1 MKRVALV
8 VIVLC
13 LVSVPDAQQGNKAK
27 AQKLKSKLSS
37 MSQKK
42 KEVKA
47 KLHTV
52 KKQVWVVAADVD
64 QLDDRINVVVHQLA
78 ETKSKLDDAQ
88 EDQAVLKRDL
98 AIAQKKLKACKDVAA
113 RRIRSI
119 YVSGNETVL
128 SVLIGSRSVADFATR
143 KSLLERIAKHDHEL
157 FSEVKV
163 LRDQVADK
171 KLRQDQVVERIAG
184 LKEKQTGQQL
194 DLKSAMSEKKQVL
207 NQLRSQ
213 RDQLEEELEAM
224 ERESNRIEAQIRAY
238 MRTNSGKV
246 SPYKGRFMIPVN
258 GRFSSPY
265 GYRIHPISHVRKLH
279 TGQDIAAPMGTT
291 IRAAGPGVVIST
303 GWRGGYGN
311 TVIIDHG
318 GGISTLYGHCS
329 RVFARAGQKVSAGT
343 PIAAV
348 GTTGYS
354 TGPHVHFEVRVNGRP
369 VNPRPYL

>member
-1 MKRVALV
+1 MKRALLPLLMVALMGMP
-8 VIVLC
+8 L
-13 LVSVPDAQQGNKAK
+13 AQQSNKAK
-27 AQKLKSKLSS
+27 TQTLKTKLSTVAK
-37 MSQKK
+37 KK

-47 KLHTV
+47 KLKVV
-52 KKQVWVVAADVD
+52 KKQVWVAAADVD

-78 ETKSKLDDAQ
+78 DTRSKLDVARRQ
-88 EDQAVLKRDL
+88 QARLELDL
-98 AIAQKKLKACKDVAA
+98 AAAQKKLKARKSIAA

-128 SVLIGSRSVADFATR
+128 SVLVGSRSVADFASR
-143 KSLLERIAKHDHEL
+143 KTLLERIAKHDHEL
-157 FSEVKV
+157 FSDVKV
-163 LRDQVADK
+163 LRDQVAEK
-171 KLRQDQVVERIAG
+171 KLRQDQVVERVAD
-184 LKEKQTGQQL
+184 LKARQVGQQQ
-194 DLKSAMSEKKQVL
+194 DLKVAMGEKKTVL
-207 NQLRSQ
+207 DRLRNQ

-224 ERESNRIEAQIRAY
+224 QRESSRIEAQIRAY
-238 MRTNSGKV
+238 MRTNAGRV
-246 SPYKGRFMIPVN
+246 SPYKGRFMLPVN

-279 TGQDIAAPMGTT
+279 TGQDIAAPHGTT
-291 IRAAGPGVVIST
+291 IRAAGPGVVMST

-329 RVFARAGQKVSAGT
+329 RILARPGQKVSAGT

-348 GTTGYS
+348 GSTGYS

-369 VNPRPYL
+369 VNPRAYL